1 MNDEDEELRQ
11 RNRQNVL
18 GLVAALIIVVLGA
31 LLVREVV
38 REARQSDCVAAG
50 HRNCEPVDT
59 DHQHR

>member
-1 MNDEDEELRQ
+1 MNDDEELRQ
-11 RNRQNVL
+11 RNCQNML
-18 GLVAALIIVVLGA
+18 GLAAALILVVLGT

-59 DHQHR
+59 DR

>member
-1 MNDEDEELRQ
+1 MNDDDELKQ
-11 RNRQNVL
+11 RNRQTML
-18 GLVAALIIVVLGA
+18 GLAAALILVVLGT

-59 DHQHR
+59 GR

>member
-1 MNDEDEELRQ
+1 MNDDDELKQ
-11 RNRQNVL
+11 RNRQNML
-18 GLVAALIIVVLGA
+18 GLAAALILVVLGT

-59 DHQHR
+59 DR

>member
-1 MNDEDEELRQ
+1 MNDEEIWQ
-11 RNRQNVL
+11 QNRQSML
-18 GLVAALIIVVLGA
+18 GLAAVLIIVVLGT

-59 DHQHR
+59 DR